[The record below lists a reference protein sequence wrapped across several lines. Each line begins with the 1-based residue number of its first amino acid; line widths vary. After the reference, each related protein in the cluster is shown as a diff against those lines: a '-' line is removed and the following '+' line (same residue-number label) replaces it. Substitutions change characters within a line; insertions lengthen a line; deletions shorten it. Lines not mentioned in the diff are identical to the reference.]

1 MACIAVEMQSRA
13 TYSLVQCLIVGVSS
27 LVRGCF
33 LFAVFRRQQAT
44 KGGHMAL
51 NNKLNAYTEN
61 LKLLV
66 IKHKKVPIAA
76 ALALIVII
84 SMIPVLFSQHQNT
97 PSSTAASCDLKNMNG
112 KMTCEEYEKDHKYR
126 CEYSLSTGD
135 KSGFDEKK
143 LDDRTCQ
150 DLGYTWTNK
159 GSSSSESGGETATS
173 ANNYADIY
181 TNPSAHNGQKFT
193 VTGKITEIIE
203 AVQDN
208 TSMGAGFKTYKTM
221 IPCGDDLS
229 SAEFWLQTND
239 DHRVN
244 VFVESCKL
252 DKTLSEGDDVSVE
265 GTIVNDSSTP
275 NQYVYMSGS
284 VK

>member
-1 MACIAVEMQSRA
+1 
-13 TYSLVQCLIVGVSS
+13 
-27 LVRGCF
+27 
-33 LFAVFRRQQAT
+33 
-44 KGGHMAL
+44 MAL
-51 NNKLNAYTEN
+51 NNKLNAYVEN

-66 IKHKKVPIAA
+66 IKHKKVSIAA

-84 SMIPVLFSQHQNT
+84 SMATILFSQHQNT
-97 PSSTAASCDLKNMNG
+97 PSITAASCDLKNMNG

-143 LDDRTCQ
+143 LDGKTCQ

-159 GSSSSESGGETATS
+159 GSSSSESGSEALTTSEQKATNDNS
-173 ANNYADIY
+173 SADIY
-181 TNPSAHNGQKFT
+181 TNPLAHSGQKLT
-193 VTGKITEIIE
+193 VTGKISEIIE

-239 DHRVN
+239 GHRIN
-244 VFVESCKL
+244 VFVESCKV
-252 DKTLSEGDDVSVE
+252 DKTLSEDSEVSVE
-265 GTIVNDSSTP
+265 GTIVNDSSTQ
-275 NQYVYMSGS
+275 NQYVYMTGS